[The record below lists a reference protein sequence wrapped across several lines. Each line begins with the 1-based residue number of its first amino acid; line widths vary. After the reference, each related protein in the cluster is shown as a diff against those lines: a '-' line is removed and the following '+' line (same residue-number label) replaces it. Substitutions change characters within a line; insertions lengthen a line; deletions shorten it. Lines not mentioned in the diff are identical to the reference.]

1 MTAPPAPA
9 PFAIGLGANLG
20 DDAARL
26 GRFAA
31 VAAWWARHG
40 AVTTSRVYRSAAL
53 TPGQPDYLNA
63 ALAVAPRR
71 PWPPHRVL
79 AALHGLE
86 ARAGRD
92 RAREGRWG
100 ARTLDLDLLVWG
112 DRTVATARL
121 VVPHPRLA
129 ERSFALA
136 PLVDLFG
143 PAAVAPGLPAPLGAL
158 LAEAGPPLAVTD
170 YGFAPGAPPVA

>member
-1 MTAPPAPA
+1 
-9 PFAIGLGANLG
+9 
-20 DDAARL
+20 
-26 GRFAA
+26 
-31 VAAWWARHG
+31 
-40 AVTTSRVYRSAAL
+40 
-53 TPGQPDYLNA
+53 
-63 ALAVAPRR
+63 
-71 PWPPHRVL
+71 VL

-100 ARTLDLDLLVWG
+100 ARTLDLDLLVWS

-136 PLVDLFG
+136 PLVDLLG

-158 LAEAGPPLAVTD
+158 LAKAGPPLVVTD
-170 YGFAPGAPPVA
+170 YGFAPGAPPAA